1 MPNLN
6 ATIKKQVLVARFLLP
21 ELNQKPNLQK
31 LSIALFVCTALLLSM
46 SLSNNAIARD
56 AAKGLEIAK
65 EIKKRDEGWTDTS
78 AETQMIL
85 RNPSGDES
93 IREIRVKTLEIA
105 DDGDKSL
112 TIFDQPRDV
121 AGTAFL
127 SFSKVSGP
135 DDQWIYLPAVKRVK
149 RIATRNK
156 SSPFMGSEFAFEDM
170 TSFEIEKFTF
180 AYLRDETINGE
191 DSYVIEQIPTDK
203 YSGYS
208 RQLVWIDKA
217 HYRVQQVEFYDR
229 KNSLLKILRP
239 TEYQQYLGKYWRAL
253 RADMENVQTG
263 KSTTLL
269 TKDIEFKTGFDV
281 SDFDKNALRR
291 LR

>member
-1 MPNLN
+1 M
-6 ATIKKQVLVARFLLP
+6 IKQSTF
-21 ELNQKPNLQK
+21 
-31 LSIALFVCTALLLSM
+31 M
-46 SLSNNAIARD
+46 SLKTRAISVICLFSLLTVGSHATAKD

-65 EIKKRDEGWTDTS
+65 EVKARDKGWVDTS

-93 IREIRVKTLEIA
+93 IREIRVKTLEVE

-170 TSFEIEKFTF
+170 ASFELEKFTF
-180 AYLRDETINGE
+180 AYLRYETINGE
-191 DSYVIEQIPTDK
+191 EAFVVEQIPTDK
-203 YSGYS
+203 YSGYT
-208 RQLVWIDKA
+208 RQIVWVDKS
-217 HYRVQQVEFYDR
+217 HYRIQKIEFYDR
-229 KNSLLKILRP
+229 KNDLLKILKP
-239 TEYQQYLGKYWRAL
+239 TEYKQYLGKYWRAM

-269 TKDIEFKTGFDV
+269 TSNLEFKTGFEQ

>member
-1 MPNLN
+1 MK
-6 ATIKKQVLVARFLLP
+6 TVWKKLGVIAFTVLSLCVGLASQVH
-21 ELNQKPNLQK
+21 
-31 LSIALFVCTALLLSM
+31 
-46 SLSNNAIARD
+46 ARD
-56 AAKGLEIAK
+56 AVKGLEIAK
-65 EIKKRDEGWTDTS
+65 EIKKRDEGWIDSS
-78 AETQMIL
+78 ADTQMIL

-93 IREIRVKTLEIA
+93 IREIRIKTLEVVE
-105 DDGDKSL
+105 DGDKSL

-121 AGTAFL
+121 SGTAFL
-127 SFSKVSGP
+127 SFSKVSGA

-170 TSFEIEKFTF
+170 TSFEIEKFAF
-180 AYLRDETINGE
+180 AYLRDEKINGE
-191 DSYVIEQIPTDK
+191 DCFVVEQIPTDK
-203 YSGYS
+203 YSGYT
-208 RQLVWIDKA
+208 RQIVWIDKS

-229 KNSLLKILRP
+229 KNALLKILKP
-239 TEYQQYLGKYWRAL
+239 TDYKQYLGKYWRAL
-253 RADMENVQTG
+253 RADMENAQSG

-269 TKDIEFKTGFDV
+269 TTNLAFRTGFDP